1 MNINGWD
8 ISGAQAKQWNV
19 TPGFSDIE
27 NESEWQRGSPLP
39 FFINGSIGWKT
50 IRITFLVYGSD
61 RNEIL
66 QNCSTLL
73 SHMMSESVTL
83 ELDKFD
89 HKFCGFMSKHDFTE
103 NPLARLKVT
112 SNRLSKL
119 TVDFSCYEF
128 AEQPNGSPFSE
139 FASGMLET
147 VVTNPGNI
155 RTPCMVEI
163 TPKVGMEQLT
173 ITGINRNLDTGENLR
188 VVIRSLTANST
199 VILDGESGKITENGA
214 NKAADVDIWS
224 LPILLPGETRI
235 TLDSTWTDMTVKYRP
250 EFYVGGK
257 NMTNQEMLNAYNG
270 LKLFQEKEAQIYKED
285 GKKIL
290 SGKIKLSYAINKNT
304 NLLLNALKPY
314 EDTRK
319 ELMEEYRDLEQEEK
333 AIEEEKKRAE
343 QEKRAPGNV
352 DIILKEG
359 KSVKELNQ
367 KIQELLGLEMDFE
380 VHKVSLEEFDGLDIG
395 SWELG
400 IFMFMI
406 ED

>member
-1 MNINGWD
+1 
-8 ISGAQAKQWNV
+8 
-19 TPGFSDIE
+19 
-27 NESEWQRGSPLP
+27 
-39 FFINGSIGWKT
+39 
-50 IRITFLVYGSD
+50 
-61 RNEIL
+61 
-66 QNCSTLL
+66 
-73 SHMMSESVTL
+73 
-83 ELDKFD
+83 
-89 HKFCGFMSKHDFTE
+89 
-103 NPLARLKVT
+103 
-112 SNRLSKL
+112 
-119 TVDFSCYEF
+119 
-128 AEQPNGSPFSE
+128 
-139 FASGMLET
+139 
-147 VVTNPGNI
+147 
-155 RTPCMVEI
+155 
-163 TPKVGMEQLT
+163 
-173 ITGINRNLDTGENLR
+173 
-188 VVIRSLTANST
+188 
-199 VILDGESGKITENGA
+199 
-214 NKAADVDIWS
+214 
-224 LPILLPGETRI
+224 
-235 TLDSTWTDMTVKYRP
+235 
-250 EFYVGGK
+250 
-257 NMTNQEMLNAYNG
+257 MTNQEMLNAYNG

-400 IFMFMI
+400 IFI
-406 ED
+406 RELSLLARTGLPSSP

>member
-1 MNINGWD
+1 
-8 ISGAQAKQWNV
+8 
-19 TPGFSDIE
+19 
-27 NESEWQRGSPLP
+27 
-39 FFINGSIGWKT
+39 
-50 IRITFLVYGSD
+50 
-61 RNEIL
+61 
-66 QNCSTLL
+66 
-73 SHMMSESVTL
+73 
-83 ELDKFD
+83 
-89 HKFCGFMSKHDFTE
+89 
-103 NPLARLKVT
+103 
-112 SNRLSKL
+112 
-119 TVDFSCYEF
+119 
-128 AEQPNGSPFSE
+128 
-139 FASGMLET
+139 
-147 VVTNPGNI
+147 
-155 RTPCMVEI
+155 
-163 TPKVGMEQLT
+163 
-173 ITGINRNLDTGENLR
+173 
-188 VVIRSLTANST
+188 
-199 VILDGESGKITENGA
+199 
-214 NKAADVDIWS
+214 
-224 LPILLPGETRI
+224 
-235 TLDSTWTDMTVKYRP
+235 
-250 EFYVGGK
+250 
-257 NMTNQEMLNAYNG
+257 MTNQEMLNAYNG

-380 VHKVSLEEFDGLDIG
+380 VHKVSLAEFAGLDIG

>member
-1 MNINGWD
+1 
-8 ISGAQAKQWNV
+8 
-19 TPGFSDIE
+19 
-27 NESEWQRGSPLP
+27 
-39 FFINGSIGWKT
+39 
-50 IRITFLVYGSD
+50 
-61 RNEIL
+61 
-66 QNCSTLL
+66 
-73 SHMMSESVTL
+73 
-83 ELDKFD
+83 
-89 HKFCGFMSKHDFTE
+89 
-103 NPLARLKVT
+103 
-112 SNRLSKL
+112 
-119 TVDFSCYEF
+119 
-128 AEQPNGSPFSE
+128 
-139 FASGMLET
+139 
-147 VVTNPGNI
+147 
-155 RTPCMVEI
+155 
-163 TPKVGMEQLT
+163 
-173 ITGINRNLDTGENLR
+173 
-188 VVIRSLTANST
+188 
-199 VILDGESGKITENGA
+199 
-214 NKAADVDIWS
+214 
-224 LPILLPGETRI
+224 
-235 TLDSTWTDMTVKYRP
+235 
-250 EFYVGGK
+250 
-257 NMTNQEMLNAYNG
+257 MTNQEMLNAYNG

-319 ELMEEYRDLEQEEK
+319 ELMEEYRDL
-333 AIEEEKKRAE
+333 EEEKKRAE

>member
-1 MNINGWD
+1 MYRLDGLHRLYRLSIR
-8 ISGAQAKQWNV
+8 AKQNYKS
-19 TPGFSDIE
+19 GSFSTRSVWID
-27 NESEWQRGSPLP
+27 NKLP
-39 FFINGSIGWKT
+39 FEEAANIKFRFNNQWQMVTAQMENGDPYLFYLSEGEHT
-50 IRITFLVYGSD
+50 IRLEVALGDHSELLRLVEDSVNELSGIYRKVIMLTGSMPD
-61 RNEIL
+61 SLRDYKLKKNLPEIFTSMED
-66 QNCSTLL
+66 QIKTLNQVNDYL
-73 SHMMSESVTL
+73 V
-83 ELDKFD
+83 
-89 HKFCGFMSKHDFTE
+89 
-103 NPLARLKVT
+103 
-112 SNRLSKL
+112 KL
-119 TVDFSCYEF
+119 
-128 AEQPNGSPFSE
+128 
-139 FASGMLET
+139 
-147 VVTNPGNI
+147 
-155 RTPCMVEI
+155 
-163 TPKVGMEQLT
+163 
-173 ITGINRNLDTGENLR
+173 
-188 VVIRSLTANST
+188 
-199 VILDGESGKITENGA
+199 SGKKGEESATID
-214 NKAADVDIWS
+214 K
-224 LPILLPGETRI
+224 LLV
-235 TLDSTWTDMTVKYRP
+235 L
-250 EFYVGGK
+250 
-257 NMTNQEMLNAYNG
+257 

-333 AIEEEKKRAE
+333 AIE

>member
-1 MNINGWD
+1 
-8 ISGAQAKQWNV
+8 
-19 TPGFSDIE
+19 
-27 NESEWQRGSPLP
+27 
-39 FFINGSIGWKT
+39 
-50 IRITFLVYGSD
+50 
-61 RNEIL
+61 
-66 QNCSTLL
+66 
-73 SHMMSESVTL
+73 
-83 ELDKFD
+83 
-89 HKFCGFMSKHDFTE
+89 
-103 NPLARLKVT
+103 
-112 SNRLSKL
+112 
-119 TVDFSCYEF
+119 
-128 AEQPNGSPFSE
+128 
-139 FASGMLET
+139 
-147 VVTNPGNI
+147 
-155 RTPCMVEI
+155 
-163 TPKVGMEQLT
+163 
-173 ITGINRNLDTGENLR
+173 
-188 VVIRSLTANST
+188 
-199 VILDGESGKITENGA
+199 
-214 NKAADVDIWS
+214 
-224 LPILLPGETRI
+224 
-235 TLDSTWTDMTVKYRP
+235 
-250 EFYVGGK
+250 
-257 NMTNQEMLNAYNG
+257 MTNQEMLNAYNG

-333 AIEEEKKRAE
+333 AIEEEK
-343 QEKRAPGNV
+343 RAPGNV

>member
-1 MNINGWD
+1 
-8 ISGAQAKQWNV
+8 
-19 TPGFSDIE
+19 
-27 NESEWQRGSPLP
+27 
-39 FFINGSIGWKT
+39 
-50 IRITFLVYGSD
+50 
-61 RNEIL
+61 
-66 QNCSTLL
+66 
-73 SHMMSESVTL
+73 
-83 ELDKFD
+83 
-89 HKFCGFMSKHDFTE
+89 
-103 NPLARLKVT
+103 
-112 SNRLSKL
+112 
-119 TVDFSCYEF
+119 
-128 AEQPNGSPFSE
+128 
-139 FASGMLET
+139 
-147 VVTNPGNI
+147 
-155 RTPCMVEI
+155 
-163 TPKVGMEQLT
+163 
-173 ITGINRNLDTGENLR
+173 
-188 VVIRSLTANST
+188 
-199 VILDGESGKITENGA
+199 
-214 NKAADVDIWS
+214 
-224 LPILLPGETRI
+224 
-235 TLDSTWTDMTVKYRP
+235 
-250 EFYVGGK
+250 
-257 NMTNQEMLNAYNG
+257 MTNQEMLNAYNG

-333 AIEEEKKRAE
+333 AIE

>member
-1 MNINGWD
+1 
-8 ISGAQAKQWNV
+8 
-19 TPGFSDIE
+19 
-27 NESEWQRGSPLP
+27 
-39 FFINGSIGWKT
+39 
-50 IRITFLVYGSD
+50 
-61 RNEIL
+61 
-66 QNCSTLL
+66 
-73 SHMMSESVTL
+73 
-83 ELDKFD
+83 
-89 HKFCGFMSKHDFTE
+89 
-103 NPLARLKVT
+103 
-112 SNRLSKL
+112 
-119 TVDFSCYEF
+119 
-128 AEQPNGSPFSE
+128 
-139 FASGMLET
+139 
-147 VVTNPGNI
+147 
-155 RTPCMVEI
+155 
-163 TPKVGMEQLT
+163 
-173 ITGINRNLDTGENLR
+173 
-188 VVIRSLTANST
+188 
-199 VILDGESGKITENGA
+199 
-214 NKAADVDIWS
+214 
-224 LPILLPGETRI
+224 
-235 TLDSTWTDMTVKYRP
+235 
-250 EFYVGGK
+250 
-257 NMTNQEMLNAYNG
+257 MTNQEMLNAYNG

-367 KIQELLGLEMDFE
+367 KIQELLRLEMDFE

>member
-1 MNINGWD
+1 
-8 ISGAQAKQWNV
+8 
-19 TPGFSDIE
+19 
-27 NESEWQRGSPLP
+27 
-39 FFINGSIGWKT
+39 
-50 IRITFLVYGSD
+50 
-61 RNEIL
+61 
-66 QNCSTLL
+66 
-73 SHMMSESVTL
+73 
-83 ELDKFD
+83 
-89 HKFCGFMSKHDFTE
+89 
-103 NPLARLKVT
+103 
-112 SNRLSKL
+112 
-119 TVDFSCYEF
+119 
-128 AEQPNGSPFSE
+128 
-139 FASGMLET
+139 
-147 VVTNPGNI
+147 
-155 RTPCMVEI
+155 
-163 TPKVGMEQLT
+163 
-173 ITGINRNLDTGENLR
+173 
-188 VVIRSLTANST
+188 
-199 VILDGESGKITENGA
+199 
-214 NKAADVDIWS
+214 
-224 LPILLPGETRI
+224 
-235 TLDSTWTDMTVKYRP
+235 
-250 EFYVGGK
+250 
-257 NMTNQEMLNAYNG
+257 MTNQEMLNAYNG

-359 KSVKELNQ
+359 KSVKDLKIHFQSQ

>member
-1 MNINGWD
+1 
-8 ISGAQAKQWNV
+8 
-19 TPGFSDIE
+19 
-27 NESEWQRGSPLP
+27 
-39 FFINGSIGWKT
+39 
-50 IRITFLVYGSD
+50 
-61 RNEIL
+61 
-66 QNCSTLL
+66 
-73 SHMMSESVTL
+73 MMSESVTL

-103 NPLARLKVT
+103 SPLARLKVT

-139 FASGMLET
+139 SASGMLET

-250 EFYVGGK
+250 
-257 NMTNQEMLNAYNG
+257 
-270 LKLFQEKEAQIYKED
+270 
-285 GKKIL
+285 
-290 SGKIKLSYAINKNT
+290 
-304 NLLLNALKPY
+304 
-314 EDTRK
+314 R
-319 ELMEEYRDLEQEEK
+319 
-333 AIEEEKKRAE
+333 
-343 QEKRAPGNV
+343 
-352 DIILKEG
+352 
-359 KSVKELNQ
+359 
-367 KIQELLGLEMDFE
+367 
-380 VHKVSLEEFDGLDIG
+380 
-395 SWELG
+395 
-400 IFMFMI
+400 FM
-406 ED
+406 